1 MIVAPVSWRAAPML
15 FPTITFAVFFFVVFV
30 ANWLLMPFPRR
41 WRWFM
46 LGASYFFYGFWNWRF
61 VGLLIISSIANQAF
75 AVNIQ
80 RSSDPRARRWLLAG
94 AVATN
99 LGLLGYFKYYG
110 FFVESVNTVL
120 ETMGVGASLPL
131 VQITLP
137 VGISF
142 FTFQALSYVIDIYRE
157 KLAPAPPL
165 DFAVY
170 LAFFPQLVAGPIVRG
185 TELLPQFRGRRD
197 PRRIDASRAFYL
209 IAIGLAK
216 KVVIADFLAA
226 NLVDA
231 VFASPGQYGSL
242 EILVGVYAY
251 SVQIYADFSA
261 YSDIAIGVALLLGFR
276 FPDNFNA
283 PYTAV
288 SIQDFW
294 RRWHMTLS
302 RWLRDYL
309 YIPLGGNR
317 GSRLLTERNL
327 MITMLLGGL
336 WHGASWRF
344 VIWGGLHGVWL
355 VLERARQERREAV
368 PDTPA
373 LRFRQRLLTFHLVSF
388 AWIFFRAESM
398 SAAWELLRRLL
409 TAWDGGVEAIS
420 LPILLAIAVGI
431 GAQYVTRDAVNR
443 VLAGFSRLAPA
454 AQGGVLAVALFVID
468 SLANEGVAAFIYFQ
482 F

>member
-1 MIVAPVSWRAAPML
+1 ML
-15 FPTITFAVFFFVVFV
+15 FPTITFAVFFVVVFL
-30 ANWLLMPFPRR
+30 ANWFLMPFPRP

-46 LGASYFFYGFWNWRF
+46 LGASYFFYGFWSWRF
-61 VGLLIISSIANQAF
+61 VGLIVLSTLVNQFCAVRIAQAP
-75 AVNIQ
+75 AD
-80 RSSDPRARRWLLAG
+80 RERRAW
-94 AVATN
+94 VATAVVAN
-99 LGLLGYFKYYG
+99 LGMLGYFKYYG
-110 FFVESVNTVL
+110 FFVESINGVL
-120 ETMGVGASLPL
+120 EGLGMDASLPL
-131 VQITLP
+131 LQVTLP

-142 FTFQALSYVIDIYRE
+142 FTFQALSYVIDVYRR
-157 KLAPAPPL
+157 KLQPAPPL

-231 VFASPGQYGSL
+231 VFASPGQYGNI
-242 EILVGVYAY
+242 EILVAIYAY

-288 SIQDFW
+288 SISDFW

-309 YIPLGGNR
+309 YVPLGGNR
-317 GSRLLTERNL
+317 GGALLTRRNL
-327 MITMLLGGL
+327 MLTMLLGGL
-336 WHGASWRF
+336 WHGAAWRF
-344 VIWGGLHGVWL
+344 VIWGGLHGLWLVWERRRGPSRAPVWL
-355 VLERARQERREAV
+355 
-368 PDTPA
+368 
-373 LRFRQRLLTFHLVSF
+373 QRVATFHLVTF
-388 AWIFFRAESM
+388 AWVFFRAESL
-398 SAAWELLRRLL
+398 STAGELIGRLF
-409 TAWDGGVEAIS
+409 TAWGGGVDDLSIS
-420 LPILLAIAVGI
+420 IVLAVAVGI
-431 GAQYVTRDAVNR
+431 GAQYVTRPAVDR
-443 VLAGFSRLAPA
+443 VLAGFSRLAPV
-454 AQGGVLAVALFVID
+454 AQGATLAVTFLVID

>member
-1 MIVAPVSWRAAPML
+1 ML
-15 FPTITFAVFFFVVFV
+15 FPTITFATFFVVVFL
-30 ANWLLMPFPRR
+30 ANWLLMPFPKR

-46 LGASYFFYGFWNWRF
+46 LAASYFFYGFWNWRF
-61 VGLLIISSIANQAF
+61 VGLIVVSTLANQFF
-75 AVNIQ
+75 AVQIE
-80 RSSDPRARRWLLAG
+80 RADAETRRRGLVAA
-94 AVATN
+94 AVAVN
-99 LGLLGYFKYYG
+99 LGLLGYFKYFG
-110 FFVESVNTVL
+110 FFVESVNATL
-120 ETMGVGASLPL
+120 ETLGVGTSLPL

-142 FTFQALSYVIDIYRE
+142 FTFQALSYVIDIYRR
-157 KLAPAPPL
+157 KLSPAPPL

-185 TELLPQFRGRRD
+185 TELLPQFVGRRD

-216 KVVIADFLAA
+216 KVVIADFLAS

-231 VFASPGQYGSL
+231 VFASPGQYGSV
-242 EILVGVYAY
+242 EILVALYAY

-261 YSDIAIGVALLLGFR
+261 YSDIAIGAALLLGFR

-309 YIPLGGNR
+309 YIPLGGSHGER
-317 GSRLLTERNL
+317 WLTRRNL
-327 MITMLLGGL
+327 MLTMLLGGL
-336 WHGASWRF
+336 WHGAAWRF
-344 VIWGGLHGVWL
+344 VIWGGLHGAWL
-355 VLERARQERREAV
+355 VWERYQQERRPQPLPV
-368 PDTPA
+368 TPA
-373 LRFRQRLLTFHLVSF
+373 TIFRRRFVTFHLVTF
-388 AWIFFRAESM
+388 AWIFFRAS
-398 SAAWELLRRLL
+398 SLSTAWDIIWRLL
-409 TAWDGGVEAIS
+409 TEWGGGVEAVS
-420 LPILLAIAVGI
+420 LPILLAVGVGI
-431 GAQYVTRDAVNR
+431 GAQYVTRPAVDR

-454 AQGGVLAVALFVID
+454 AQGAVLALSLFVID